1 MNRSLAV
8 LCSIVA
14 LGVVAAGCGNSNKSG
29 SRDSSSSG
37 GTKAPKSSAPAKS
50 TAKPDVK
57 VVMKNIQFVPMNI
70 TVKKGQTVQWTN
82 NDSVTHNVTKDSGP
96 GASFKSANVN
106 PGGKYQ
112 TTLDTPGKIHYL
124 CTIHPNQTGTITV
137 K

>member
-1 MNRSLAV
+1 MTRAIAT
-8 LCSIVA
+8 LCSILV
-14 LGVVAAGCGNSNKSG
+14 LGVVAAGCGGSDKSG
-29 SRDSSSSG
+29 SSDSSSSG
-37 GTKAPKSSAPAKS
+37 GSTAPKSSAPAKS

-57 VVMKNIQFVPMNI
+57 VVMKNIQFMPMNI

-96 GASFKSANVN
+96 GASFKSPNVN
-106 PGGKYQ
+106 PGSKYQ
-112 TTLDTPGKIHYL
+112 TTFDTPGKVHYL